1 MKKSFPLMLGLM
13 ISLFCTIPVYALEA
27 PAQVVTEQHAYSET
41 SPSETKAKMR
51 KSGGFFKQLRA
62 VKAMKKVLKQMKSW
76 VQEQSANKGKIAL
89 GLFIGAI
96 ILFSLGTFIS
106 SVLLYAG
113 LIAFLASDILSFVIL
128 ATEEDP
134 KSKKI
139 AKTILWASLVLVLI
153 AALLA
158 LLAYVLL
165 IAFFAAL
172 F

>member
-1 MKKSFPLMLGLM
+1 MLGLA

-27 PAQVVTEQHAYSET
+27 PAQVVTELHAYSET
-41 SPSETKAKMR
+41 NSSETKAKQH

-62 VKAMKKVLKQMKSW
+62 VKAMKKALKQTKSW
-76 VQEQSANKGKIAL
+76 VQEQSVNKGKIAL

-96 ILFSLGTFIS
+96 ILIGIGAFIS
-106 SVLLYAG
+106 SALLYAG
-113 LIAFLASDILSFVIL
+113 LVAFIASDILSFVIL
-128 ATEEDP
+128 ATDEEP
-134 KSKKI
+134 KPRKI
-139 AKTILWASLVLVLI
+139 AKTILWASLTLVLI